1 MLTRDLL
8 AVVNL
13 IVIRF
18 YEAVYLCV
26 SNNCWINNENRC
38 FFSVQADTDVL
49 VGIKAEITKPPDE
62 APNKGYLEF
71 SVDW

>member
-1 MLTRDLL
+1 M
-8 AVVNL
+8 
-13 IVIRF
+13 
-18 YEAVYLCV
+18 
-26 SNNCWINNENRC
+26 